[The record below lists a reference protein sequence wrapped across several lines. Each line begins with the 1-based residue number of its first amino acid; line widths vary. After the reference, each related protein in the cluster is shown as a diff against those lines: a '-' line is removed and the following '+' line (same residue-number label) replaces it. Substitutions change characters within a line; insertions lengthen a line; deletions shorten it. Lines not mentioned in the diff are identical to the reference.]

1 MFNNK
6 EGQKLMSIKIG
17 NLDLFKELIN
27 SMVNIDTILNVLAR
41 KGIITQEEFDA
52 VKKEAVEIFKKKYPD
67 LFIEKPK
74 G

>member
-1 MFNNK
+1 
-6 EGQKLMSIKIG
+6 MSIKIG